1 MISLEKLKILTPLQK
16 LPKNVVDL
24 GKLIVAKGL
33 EVAQSPINRPF
44 WSHWWMCW
52 REREREMREEGGS
65 LMSSFC
71 SNRLRE
77 QWSEIEVN
85 GLISLCTRLARF
97 RAQSIFYFVIQRS
110 SLMCVYIIFAL
121 TKPICY
127 FPNKECLSVSFQITW
142 IFFDARVFCAAIKP
156 LPCTSAMVIR
166 FQSSKADFQ
175 IW

>member
-44 WSHWWMCW
+44 RSHWWMCW

-121 TKPICY
+121 TKQICY
-127 FPNKECLSVSFQITW
+127 FPTQECFFPNNLNIFWCSSILCCHQAFTLYVCNGNSLSIV
-142 IFFDARVFCAAIKP
+142 
-156 LPCTSAMVIR
+156 
-166 FQSSKADFQ
+166 
-175 IW
+175 